1 MKPPANAEREF
12 IVRDTIVA
20 TMDGERNVYESGYVW
35 VRGGAIHA
43 VGDVAQLGYIRPGIE
58 VRSAPGHLVMP
69 GLVNAH
75 GHLSNGITR
84 GIYDEMPLSVWFSK
98 GMWPVLEALDAPTGR
113 CGAELALLE
122 LMLSGVTTT
131 VSAEFGT
138 PCLDLPDGVLG
149 AVKASGVRAVV
160 SRMTVDT
167 PDESDATQA
176 VPARY
181 RESPR
186 AAAAEV
192 DRLQKSWRSELI
204 EVAPE
209 ALGVLRCTPEMVAA
223 MHDASTRSGSPFL
236 MHVASSREEREAS
249 LKRFGCGSVEQLS
262 RWKVLGPKTLLAH
275 TIWLDDREIDH
286 LAGHGTGISHNPV
299 ANAYYASGIARL
311 ADLLRAGVRVGLGVD
326 GASTNNSQNLW
337 ETMKAAMLFQ
347 KERLGDAGFG
357 SAELAL
363 ELATLGGAKAL
374 HLEDRIGSLEPGK
387 QADFIVVDTRRPML
401 SPPQTIVSNLVYSND
416 PQAVRDVYV
425 AGEAVVRSGV
435 HQRLEREAVLD
446 RARGALD
453 RVLERSGLRSYV
465 ASRGTWRWHREQV
478 R

>member
-1 MKPPANAEREF
+1 MRSESEGSGEF
-12 IVRDTIVA
+12 IVRDGLVV
-20 TMDGERNVYESGYVW
+20 TMDEERNVYESGYVW
-35 VRGGAIHA
+35 IRGNLIHA
-43 VGDVAQLGYIRPGIE
+43 VGDTASLKSLPEGIE
-58 VRSAPGHLVMP
+58 VRSMPDHLLMP

-75 GHLSNGITR
+75 GHLSNGIMR
-84 GIYDEMPLSVWFSK
+84 GIYDEMPLAVWFSK
-98 GMWPVLEALDAPTGR
+98 GMWPVLEALDAHTGR

-122 LMLSGVTTT
+122 LMSSGVTTT

-138 PCLDLPDGVLG
+138 PCPELPDGVLE
-149 AVKASGVRAVV
+149 AVRASGVRAVV

-167 PDESDATQA
+167 PDESDPTQA

-186 AAAAEV
+186 NAVAEV
-192 DRLQKSWRSELI
+192 ERLQRTWRSPLV

-209 ALGVLRCTPEMVAA
+209 ALGVLRCTPGMITA
-223 MHDASTRSGSPFL
+223 MHDVSVRSGSPFL

-249 LKRFGCGSVEQLS
+249 LARLGCGSVEQLQ
-262 RWKVLGPKTLLAH
+262 RLRVLGPKTLLAH
-275 TIWLDDREIDH
+275 TIWLDDGEIEH
-286 LAGHGTGISHNPV
+286 LAGNATGISHNPV

-363 ELATLGGAKAL
+363 ELATRGGARAL
-374 HLEDRIGSLEPGK
+374 HMEDRIGSLEPGK

-425 AGEAVVRSGV
+425 AGEAVVRCGV
-435 HQRLEREAVLD
+435 HQRLERESVLD

-465 ASRGTWRWHREQV
+465 ASRGSWRWHRGAQG
-478 R
+478 